1 MDTNNAAVLT
11 IIGDIG
17 VDVVLGPIE
26 RWPAVGTES
35 LMDRS
40 ELRAGGSAGNAALA
54 TRYLGAQCRLV
65 SLVGNDSLG
74 TWLAEQFH
82 GFDNVL
88 SVCDSATSMSVGI
101 IHACGERTFFT
112 TRGHLEAFSYE
123 HVGSFLQRARRR
135 GAIVLL
141 SGAFLTPK
149 LRRDYGRLIAEV
161 AALGYQVAIDTG
173 WPSGDWDDE
182 LRDEVFGWI
191 AGSDHVLLNQLELT
205 SLANT
210 KDFVTALARVS
221 RRLKPHA
228 SLVVKNG
235 SDGAI
240 GFQSGVTVKVSAV
253 AVNVFDTIGAGDSF
267 NAAYLLGRMAGHDL
281 LGALEAGCRAAGSII
296 ARFPRREIQA
306 GELAGQ
312 LAFTPSSHAR
322 STEAAGGA

>member
-1 MDTNNAAVLT
+1 MDNIDAAALT

-26 RWPAVGTES
+26 RWPTVGTET

-40 ELRAGGSAGNAALA
+40 ELRAGGSAGNVALA
-54 TRYLGAQCRLV
+54 VRYLGARCRLL

-82 GFDNVL
+82 GFDSSL
-88 SVCDSATSMSVGI
+88 PVCDSPTSMSVGI

-123 HVGSFLQRARRR
+123 HVGPFVQRARRR

-141 SGAFLTPK
+141 TGAFLTPNI
-149 LRRDYGRLIAEV
+149 RRDYRRLIAEV
-161 AALGYQVAIDTG
+161 ASLGYQIALDTG
-173 WPSGDWDDE
+173 WPSGDWDDQ

-205 SLANT
+205 SLADSQ
-210 KDFVTALARVS
+210 DFATALARVS

-228 SLVVKNG
+228 SLIVKNG
-235 SDGAI
+235 SDGAM
-240 GFQSGVTVKVSAV
+240 GFQNGGTVEVDAV
-253 AVNVFDTIGAGDSF
+253 PVNVFDTIGAGDSF
-267 NAAYLLGRMAGHDL
+267 NAAYLLARIAGHDL
-281 LGALEAGCRAAGSII
+281 RGALDAGCRAAASII
-296 ARFPRREIQA
+296 GRFPRREIRP
-306 GELAGQ
+306 GELAEH
-312 LAFTPSSHAR
+312 LAFAPISR
-322 STEAAGGA
+322 SNEAAGSA